1 MKPTAPAPVSAS
13 QCQVLLQLVSEQ
25 VLPNLL
31 TVMALRPGR
40 IIQVRNGDAAKNPR
54 METATSHF
62 RHALQV
68 LSQEPGFKG
77 YHPKM
82 VELNLPH
89 LSPDLTSTRDV
100 VANTLATTQGV
111 TVNFTGGTRLMSIG
125 AFQAA
130 AALGRPSLFCD
141 AASQRF
147 SDGRTGGQG
156 RWPEY
161 AGIAS
166 TLSARLLMAVE
177 GRNPDDWRSEP
188 ATDPLRAFGLKAFEL
203 RNQQWNILENLSKT
217 LRPHFYTHGDKLPHG
232 AEELKELTLKS
243 LPSQA
248 TANEHA
254 RQYLAAAASAG
265 LLRGDAQSYKLNV
278 QPTKRSIDR
287 ALSLINSA
295 WLELAVMDCLMRN
308 PRFKEPAWSVELAK
322 NEAFSDYNDT
332 DLVCVDQNIAALRVI
347 SCKVT
352 TLRPPQELLDAVK
365 ERAVRMGGLAAAAT
379 LVVFKPAPNQENA
392 IRSYARRI
400 GVDVALEAD
409 EIVKMFSP
417 HATAKHP

>member
-1 MKPTAPAPVSAS
+1 M
-13 QCQVLLQLVSEQ
+13 
-25 VLPNLL
+25 PNLL
-31 TVMALRPGR
+31 TVMALRPAR

-54 METATSHF
+54 METATVHF

-89 LSPDLTSTRDV
+89 LSPDLTTTRDM

-130 AALGRPSLFCD
+130 AALGRPSLYCD
-141 AASQRF
+141 TEARRF

-161 AGIAS
+161 QALAN

-177 GRNPDDWRSEP
+177 GKNPDDWRSET

-203 RNQQWNILENLSKT
+203 RNQQWNVLENLNKA
-217 LRPHFYTHGDKLPHG
+217 LQPHFYNHNGKLPHG
-232 AEELKELTLKS
+232 AEELKELTLKP
-243 LPSQA
+243 LPPAA
-248 TANEHA
+248 TSSEPA
-254 RQYLAAAASAG
+254 RQFLAAAASAG
-265 LLRGDAQSYKLNV
+265 LLRGDVQSYKLNA

-287 ALSLINSA
+287 ALSLLFSN
-295 WLELAVMDCLMRN
+295 WLELAVMDCLIRN

-322 NEAFSDYNDT
+322 NESSSDYSDT
-332 DLVCVDQNIAALRVI
+332 DLVCVDQDTASLRVI
-347 SCKVT
+347 SCKAT

-365 ERAVRMGGLAAAAT
+365 ARAMRMGGPDAVAT
-379 LVVFKPAPNQENA
+379 LVIFKPAPGQENA
-392 IRSYARRI
+392 IRSYARRL

-417 HATAKHP
+417 HASGKH

>member
-1 MKPTAPAPVSAS
+1 M
-13 QCQVLLQLVSEQ
+13 
-25 VLPNLL
+25 PNLL

-40 IIQVRNGDAAKNPR
+40 IIQVRNGDAMKNPA
-54 METATSHF
+54 MEKATVNF

-77 YHPKM
+77 YQPKM

-89 LSPDLTSTRDV
+89 LSPDLTTTRDM

-130 AALGRPSLFCD
+130 AALGRPSLYCD
-141 AASQRF
+141 VEARRF

-161 AGIAS
+161 QALAAS
-166 TLSARLLMAVE
+166 LSARLLMAVE
-177 GRNPDDWRSEP
+177 GRNPDDWRSET

-203 RNQQWNILENLSKT
+203 RNQQWNVLENLNKT
-217 LRPHFYTHGDKLPHG
+217 LAPHFYSHNGRLPHG
-232 AEELKELTLKS
+232 AEELKELTLKP
-243 LPSQA
+243 LPPAA
-248 TANEHA
+248 TSSEPA
-254 RQYLAAAASAG
+254 RQLLAAAATAG
-265 LLRGDAQSYKLNV
+265 LLRGDVHGYKLNA

-287 ALSLINSA
+287 TLSLLNSS
-295 WLELAVMDCLMRN
+295 WLELAVMDCLVRN
-308 PRFKEPAWSVELAK
+308 PRFKEPAWSVEPAK
-322 NEAFSDYNDT
+322 NENSDYSDT
-332 DLVCVDQNIAALRVI
+332 DLVCVDQNTASLRVI

-352 TLRPPQELLDAVK
+352 TLRPPQELLDGVK
-365 ERAVRMGGLAAAAT
+365 ERAMRMGGPGAVAT
-379 LVVFKPAPNQENA
+379 LVIFKPAQGQENA
-392 IRSYARRI
+392 IRSYARRL

-417 HATAKHP
+417 HAVAKH